1 MDFVKNN
8 SMNCTELELNINNND
23 NDNKLFIQT
32 NSK

>member
-1 MDFVKNN
+1 MDFVINN

-32 NSK
+32 KSK